1 MDPGHPLTRAH
12 LKQISDFLAV
22 LAEVY
27 AGELFADV
35 KGDTRIW
42 TLRLPAATWR
52 GLSISIKSPIN
63 PAYPDL
69 DITVRS
75 AVSEP
80 TLLSTKDES
89 LAKMFLS
96 SVLQMYEP
104 KEERF

>member
-1 MDPGHPLTRAH
+1 MDPGNPLTRGH
-12 LKQISDFLAV
+12 IRQISTFLET

-27 AGELFADV
+27 SAELFTDI
-35 KGDTRIW
+35 KGDVRVW
-42 TLRLPAATWR
+42 TLNFPGTWR

-63 PAYPDL
+63 PAFPDL

-75 AVSEP
+75 AVAEP

-89 LAKMFLS
+89 LAKMFLT

-104 KEERF
+104 QSDRF